1 MAQIGDT
8 YYSSLPDAVSAANG
22 GDTIELL
29 KDLDISSDSRWYI
42 EFNKTDTENNPVTI
56 DFNNKSITFHMAGYY
71 GNGNDTRKD
80 FLVMEN
86 GQLILENGTLH
97 GIDLPSL
104 KMMGDYQDGQTAD
117 DVQKETKLTCS
128 NMNMDHFY
136 LKGYAGDVGDEAP
149 GNMHPE
155 WRHLFVQKSVLEECV
170 FDGISASVTDSLV
183 NNAKYGDYVHVT
195 KDPVTGVSI
204 DTSYLCNLDFVRS
217 VLRNDDPSN
226 KQPLNP
232 STKATFSDT
241 LTINSL
247 SASFVPGNIF
257 WEWGRGDSITNPFW
271 GDFVRSYSSSFM
283 DFGSDDNGLFVSTE
297 PIYLISDTPT
307 KFIGTNNYG
316 YSFATTAQGKV
327 LASQDIRAMA
337 KGVTQ
342 DQDGNPT
349 SSADQ
354 YMFVPGDADITLE
367 APDLPNQDVNIVLSY
382 SAEGYTTQPVTYTL
396 KDQGKV
402 DSIPVPAW
410 TITGYDQEKR
420 ELQKQ
425 ETTFDQLDV
434 TCSTG
439 DPNIDDR
446 YEFIPTYSKSDDG
459 THISIHVKAV
469 KMDDRQDYT
478 VHFDANG
485 GSGAPEK
492 ETVSFLKG
500 AFQKPDSTKMTNQDE
515 EFMGW
520 YLDREGKYSFDSYF
534 GKTVNAPMIT
544 SLRKKHFLS
553 NDSSTITL
561 YAGWDDKDYT
571 LTYDPN
577 GGSWDDGSKD
587 IKQEKTPKSEIQTIL
602 TAPTRIGYEFEYWK
616 GSEFY
621 PGDNYEGEGTR
632 NQFGRPVNHTLTAQW
647 TPNEYYIVYNLNNQN
662 AYGSVDNMTVTFDTE
677 IGRPDTRSL
686 GTYDDEVFEGWYLDQ
701 ECKKP
706 FQNFGKV
713 LDADLVSKLP
723 FDLGNALML
732 YAAWAPGYTIR
743 FDGNGG
749 RGTVPADIGNL
760 TLGSQIN
767 EPGIFELSRTNYT
780 FTGWFLDKEG
790 KVPFTYFGN
799 TLNEDIITKLKNK
812 DALHDGNPV
821 ITLYAGWKAAPEPT
835 PTPSATP
842 SASTNNNRG
851 AVASAPHSGMF
862 FPITSTQ
869 KFIPATGA
877 AGENNN

>member
-1 MAQIGDT
+1 MAQIGNT
-8 YYSSLPDAVSAANG
+8 YYSSLPDAVEAAQG
-22 GDTIELL
+22 GETIELL
-29 KDLDISSDSRWYI
+29 KDLDISNTDTRWYI
-42 EFNKTDTENNPVTI
+42 EFNKQSTDPVTI
-56 DFNNKSITFHMAGYY
+56 DFNNHSITFHLAGEIF
-71 GNGNDTRKD
+71 NGVDSRKD
-80 FLVMEN
+80 FLVMES
-86 GQLILENGTLH
+86 GQLVLANGTLH
-97 GIDLPSL
+97 GTDWPSL
-104 KMMGDYQDGQTAD
+104 KMMGDYKDGQTAD
-117 DVQKETKLTCS
+117 DVQKQTTLTCS
-128 NMNMDHFY
+128 NMNIDHFY
-136 LKGYAGDVGDEAP
+136 LKGYAGYAGPNSP

-155 WRHLFVQKSVLEECV
+155 WRHLFVQKSVLEECT
-170 FDGISASVTDSLV
+170 FDGISASIKDSLV
-183 NNAKYGDYVHVT
+183 HNASYIDYVDV
-195 KDPVTGVSI
+195 G
-204 DTSYLCNLDFVRS
+204 DTSYLCNLDFDGS
-217 VLRNDDPSN
+217 ILTADSSKNYPLTPSM
-226 KQPLNP
+226 
-232 STKATFSDT
+232 KATFSDT

-247 SASFVPGNIF
+247 SVSFVPVWTMLFSWSEATSLLNG
-257 WEWGRGDSITNPFW
+257 WW
-271 GDFVRSYSSSFM
+271 GDVTRSFSSSFM
-283 DFGSDDNGLFVSTE
+283 DYESYNGYYVSTD

-316 YSFATTAQGKV
+316 YSFATTAQGNV
-327 LASQDIRAMA
+327 LASQDIPAMA

-367 APDLPNQDVNIVLSY
+367 APDFPDQAVNIALSY
-382 SAEGYTTQPVTYTL
+382 SAGGYTTQPATYTL

-402 DSIPVPAW
+402 DLIPVPAW

-469 KMDDRQDYT
+469 KMDDGQDYT
-478 VHFDANG
+478 VRFDANG

-500 AFQKPDSTKMTNQDE
+500 AFQKPDSTQMTNQDE

-520 YLDREGKYSFDSYF
+520 YLDQEGKYSFDSYF

-544 SLRKKHFLS
+544 SLRKNHFLS
-553 NDSSTITL
+553 DDSSTITL

-587 IKQEKTPKSEIQTIL
+587 IKQEKTPKSEIQTIM
-602 TAPTRIGYEFEYWK
+602 TPPARIGYEFEYWK

-621 PGDNYEGEGTR
+621 PDDKYEGEGTR
-632 NQFGRPVNHTLTAQW
+632 NQFGRPVDHTLTAQW

-662 AYGSVDNMTVTFDTE
+662 AYGSVDNMTVTVDTE
-677 IGRPDTRSL
+677 IGRPVTRDL
-686 GTYDDEVFEGWYLDQ
+686 GTYDDEVFAGWYLDQ
-701 ECKKP
+701 ECTEP
-706 FQNFGKV
+706 FQDFGKV
-713 LDADLVSKLP
+713 LDANLVSKLP

-749 RGTVPADIGNL
+749 IGTVPADIGNL

-767 EPGIFELSRTNYT
+767 KPGIFELSKTNYT

-799 TLNEDIITKLKNK
+799 TLNEDIITELKNK

-821 ITLYAGWKAAPEPT
+821 ITVYAGWKAAPEPT

-842 SASTNNNRG
+842 STSTNNNRG
-851 AVASAPHSGMF
+851 AVASTSHSGMF
-862 FPITSTQ
+862 FPITSAQ

>member
-1 MAQIGDT
+1 
-8 YYSSLPDAVSAANG
+8 
-22 GDTIELL
+22 
-29 KDLDISSDSRWYI
+29 
-42 EFNKTDTENNPVTI
+42 
-56 DFNNKSITFHMAGYY
+56 
-71 GNGNDTRKD
+71 
-80 FLVMEN
+80 
-86 GQLILENGTLH
+86 
-97 GIDLPSL
+97 
-104 KMMGDYQDGQTAD
+104 MMGDYKDGQTAA
-117 DVQKETKLTCS
+117 DVQKQTTLTCS
-128 NMNMDHFY
+128 NMNIDHFY
-136 LKGYAGDVGDEAP
+136 LKGYAGNVGAGSP

-155 WRHLFVQKSVLEECV
+155 WRHLFVQKSILNECI
-170 FDGISASVTDSLV
+170 FDGISASIKDSLV
-183 NNAKYGDYVHVT
+183 DNAKYYEYLDGAT
-195 KDPVTGVSI
+195 DPATGEY
-204 DTSYLCNLDFVRS
+204 DTSYLCNLDFEGS
-217 VLRNDDPSN
+217 ILTADASN
-226 KQPLNP
+226 NHPLNP
-232 STKATFSDT
+232 STKATFTDT
-241 LTINSL
+241 LTIHAL
-247 SASFVPGNIF
+247 SASFVP
-257 WEWGRGDSITNPFW
+257 EGDMVWSWWNSDDLTDPFW
-271 GDFVRSYSSSFM
+271 GDVVRSYSSSFM

-316 YSFATTAQGKV
+316 YSFATTAQGNE
-327 LASQDIRAMA
+327 LASQDIPAMA

-354 YMFVPGDADITLE
+354 YMFVPSDADITLE
-367 APDLPNQDVNIVLSY
+367 APDFHDQDVNIALSY
-382 SAEGYTTQPVTYTL
+382 SAGGYTTQPATYTL

-469 KMDDRQDYT
+469 KMDDGQDYT
-478 VHFDANG
+478 VRFDANG

-520 YLDREGKYSFDSYF
+520 YLDQECKYSFDSYF

-544 SLRKKHFLS
+544 SLRKNHFLS
-553 NDSSTITL
+553 DGSSTITL

-587 IKQEKTPKSEIQTIL
+587 IKQEKTPKSEIQTIMKG
-602 TAPTRIGYEFEYWK
+602 PKRIGYEFEYWK

-621 PGDNYEGEGTR
+621 PEDKYVGEGTR

-677 IGRPDTRSL
+677 IGRPDTRNL
-686 GTYDDEVFEGWYLDQ
+686 ETIDGEVFTGWYLDQ
-701 ECKKP
+701 ECTEP

-749 RGTVPADIGNL
+749 IGTVPADIGNL

-767 EPGIFELSRTNYT
+767 KPGIFELSKTNYT

-799 TLNEDIITKLKNK
+799 TLNEDIITELKNK

-821 ITLYAGWKAAPEPT
+821 ITVYAGWKAAPEPT

-851 AVASAPHSGMF
+851 AAASASHSGMF
-862 FPITSTQ
+862 FPITSAQ